1 MLHRGEEGEEDLRS
15 HGRSSISTGRARVTG
30 LSRLGFGCRAH
41 GRSPYPPRSRAKTAA
56 MDRFSEPATPPEGEP
71 IDVRRRRLRFRAWHR
86 GTREADLL
94 IGSFADQHLT
104 TFDAIQL
111 DQFEAILAHSDP
123 DIYTWMSGGEAVP
136 SDLDT
141 PVMAMMKVHTFDTP
155 RGG

>member
-1 MLHRGEEGEEDLRS
+1 
-15 HGRSSISTGRARVTG
+15 
-30 LSRLGFGCRAH
+30 
-41 GRSPYPPRSRAKTAA
+41 